1 MIPTAKQ
8 NYAVASG
15 QARTE
20 LIPVA
25 SEHNALIHTLSL
37 WKKELHIHLEL
48 FLAGLFFIAL

>member
-8 NYAVASG
+8 NYAVARG

-25 SEHNALIHTLSL
+25 SEHNARNDQKDF
-37 WKKELHIHLEL
+37 KKE
-48 FLAGLFFIAL
+48 FFQRPTN